1 MADWLMR
8 VIKAEATQLIALA
21 ADDDELRTE
30 LRALAS
36 EILAATEERGAE
48 DRSAASKSDGST
60 TLESIRCETET
71 KELCEPLRE
80 LTLGRS
86 APFKSETR
94 PEPTFASSMARSHDE
109 LARIEANCRWKG
121 EAARWAAERLLRIRE
136 GTDCRELDLP
146 TGSEMAEW
154 ADKLGDCFCWAQAS
168 ESSDRADLSR
178 LDDVAGC
185 FETLAEALAGVSSS
199 REKHHGS
206 KAIDRL
212 LPLVAEA
219 QSALRAALDRL
230 GAADDPDQLDVFEWV
245 KATAARHHVYLKRF
259 MRADDV
265 ANPAGWAELISRIEA
280 MVQSGQLSRK
290 QSSELE
296 RIRDPLARIQD
307 RGGAEEDWQAVIRTV
322 DELVKGGV
330 PASNREIRTALLPVI
345 ESLPERSDFPTGFR
359 LVLHEIDRFLARRSS
374 APAHAAPHTS
384 SAVTEEAAR
393 LLQGRSIVLIGGI
406 RRRAGQDALRQAL
419 RLSELVWI
427 ETKEHQSI
435 DSFEPIIARLDVA
448 LVLLAIRWSSHAFGD
463 VRLFCDR
470 HAKPLVRLPGGY
482 SPNQVAAQIMAQCS
496 EKLEGLAH
504 EPFSRN
510 LDD

>member
-36 EILAATEERGAE
+36 EILAATEERGTE
-48 DRSAASKSDGST
+48 DRSAASKPDGST
-60 TLESIRCETET
+60 ILEPVECETES

-80 LTLGRS
+80 LTFGRS
-86 APFKSETR
+86 APFKSEKR
-94 PEPTFASSMARSHDE
+94 AEPTFASSLATSHDE
-109 LARIEANCRWKG
+109 LAPIEANCRWKG

-136 GTDCRELDLP
+136 GTDCRELDTP

-154 ADKLGDCFCWAQAS
+154 ADKLADCFCWAQAS
-168 ESSDRADLSR
+168 ESSDKADLSR

-185 FETLAEALAGVSSS
+185 FETLAEALAGVASL
-199 REKHHGS
+199 REKYHGS

-219 QSALRAALDRL
+219 QSALRAALKRL
-230 GAADDPDQLDVFEWV
+230 GASDDPDQLEVFQWV
-245 KATAARHHVYLKRF
+245 KASAARHHVYLKRF

-265 ANPAGWAELISRIEA
+265 ANPVGWAELISRIEA
-280 MVQSGQLSRK
+280 MAQSGQLSRK

-296 RIRDPLARIQD
+296 HIRDPLARIQD
-307 RGGAEEDWQAVIRTV
+307 GAGVEEDWNAVIRTV

-345 ESLPERSDFPTGFR
+345 ESLPERNDFPTGFR

-406 RRRAGQDALRQAL
+406 RRREGQDAVRRAL
-419 RLSELVWI
+419 RLSDLIWI

-435 DSFEPIIARLDVA
+435 DSFEPIIARSDVA

-482 SPNQVAAQIMAQCS
+482 SPNQVAAQIIAQCS
-496 EKLEGLAH
+496 EKLEGLVH